1 MAIIYS
7 YTKVQQPAL
16 SDLLIGTDVSTKN
29 KVTKSFSIQS
39 IVDLVETA
47 VPGGGTVTNIATA
60 NSTFVT
66 LTGGPI
72 STTGTITAALSAT
85 GAASATTF
93 LRGDNTW
100 ATIPSSSNTT
110 YTLSS
115 AQNGSAAN
123 IRLTGSTGSQ
133 NIVTLLAGANITL
146 TDNGLNGIV
155 ISSTA
160 SGGGSCASANAGT
173 GLKIESG
180 SVGSN
185 PFIGVDYLGSNNYI
199 LKGESQTTIT
209 QQDYIPFNDIST
221 GNVKTTTMGV
231 IPPSALSLVKNYIDA
246 GDANDITNDT
256 DAYTTT
262 AKVEKVVSLTSAEYA
277 SITPNA
283 NTLYLIVGA
292 LPTYTV
298 TLAFTNTISGTEYT
312 IGGSQAGATQVG
324 ISGSSYAFNTTITPN
339 AGFYFSSGPVITN
352 ATGTITTNETVYTLL
367 SGTVEAIPTP
377 QCTATLDVNTTGIQ
391 GTQFTLGGSLTGATA
406 TGDCPLDITGVFNT
420 TITVNPGYEFTTGP
434 VIENATGVIS
444 GNQTVETCITG
455 VIEAIAAPVTVTP
468 NAVNNFTANG
478 FENQVT
484 LSVSP
489 GSISGDSPLDYSF
502 TGSATPNSNYEISN
516 LSISGLNGQAT
527 VSGTVDIIFTG
538 TITEIENEIIVN
550 DTPVNNIQ
558 GPSAGYTITYSPP
571 LKQITGTTPSLT
583 YEFAHSVALNSG
595 YKWVN
600 DVIPTVTN
608 AQGTLTVAGTY
619 AVQSTIG
626 NPGQSTVELI
636 PDIVAELDVTYN
648 ITGDN
653 VWSPAGNLDGT
664 QQSGPAPLT
673 YNFDTYANGT
683 PTITIPANYQ
693 FVSGPTTLPVSIS
706 GTINSNTIVPVTV
719 TAEIAEILEPGEV
732 ILTFSNNVNGSQNT
746 TTALGATTTISGNA
760 GDPYTFTNSITAD
773 PGYEFTSPAV
783 WTPSSIITGTIA
795 AGTTNI
801 TQSVTGTVTAI
812 VKTVTL
818 AFTNN
823 VSGSENATTSLSPGS
838 SITDT
843 PGDSYQFIHTIT
855 PNSGYEFTSGP
866 TWVDNVSNNGTG
878 TINGTIPSSN
888 TTITQSVSGT
898 VTAIAVPQ
906 YYALQKCATGGSGF
920 TTNLNTDQL
929 TLSTG
934 DIVVDTAP
942 NPDEY
947 YTVLADRPTV
957 QGSTFVSLTGLN
969 NCPTPL
975 YYYESVQ
982 CSGTGTARV
991 SSEDPNLT
999 SADSYTYNS
1008 VCYEIVGSDPTQ
1020 NPSYDITGLVDGC
1033 CTATL
1038 TSFTTTSISQ
1048 SSGADACAQPKTQ
1061 TRSHDGGGAL
1071 PTTGDTVY
1079 LGSTIGSGN
1088 VGAGFWGLL
1097 NNTYYQTNSSGV
1109 VTSVQACPVVDG
1121 TVNLTVTNQVA
1132 NSSYTVNPA
1141 SQTITDTVGD
1151 SYTFTTTV
1159 VPNSGYEL
1167 VPGTIQY
1174 NGLPNGIQSG
1184 TISAETTEITQTI
1197 TGQTRLLEYYTLT
1210 KCDPNGGPG
1219 FVSFVDIYDSI
1230 NGTVANPPLSND
1242 DTVYDAGNDYYYT
1255 VTGTTTTQGSTGL
1268 SSYTGGT
1275 GCPAPLYYY
1284 NVVQCSGTGTD
1295 KVSSEV
1301 ANLTSDY
1308 SYTYN
1313 SVCYKIVDT
1322 DPTQTPSYDITSL
1335 PSGCC
1340 TGTVNV
1346 DFTNNVVGKENT
1358 TTLISDGG
1366 TASTSGDVGTSYNI
1380 ANSITANNGYEFTA
1394 GPTWS
1399 TGGTGDVSGT
1409 FTSGVTGISQS
1420 VTGTVV
1426 LTQYYALQKCSTG
1439 GSGFTTN
1446 RSVGQLTLSTNDI
1459 VLDTGEGVYYKVL
1472 SGRPTTQG
1480 SVFVDLTALNDCP
1493 APLYYWNAVQCSG
1506 TGTVKISTTDA
1517 LIGPGDSYTFN
1528 SVCYK
1533 IVDTDVSQTPAYNI
1547 DTFSGCCTATV
1558 NVNFT
1563 NSVVGKANTTTTIA
1577 DGGTTSATGLVGT
1590 SYSIT
1595 NSISANSGYGFTS
1608 GPTWSTGGTGTV
1620 TGTFT
1625 SGTTNIA
1632 QDVTGT
1638 VTASITVYAQQITA
1652 QEDGGFGTPSTTAA
1666 DAKTELCFDFLPFSA
1681 YSEDANITDAVQ
1693 LNARWFADSQG
1704 TNPFSGAFKWYGVGT
1719 PNDLGAVYVIRLSDA
1734 GVVTEV
1740 TTAC

>member
-7 YTKVQQPAL
+7 YPKVQQPAL

-72 STTGTITAALSAT
+72 STTGTLTAALSAT

-155 ISSTA
+155 ISSSA
-160 SGGGSCASANAGT
+160 SGGGSCCSVNAGT

-209 QQDYIPFNDIST
+209 EQDYIPFNDIST

-231 IPPSALSLVKNYIDA
+231 IPPSALSLVKDYIDA

-312 IGGSQAGATQVG
+312 IGGSQAGATQTG

-420 TITVNPGYEFTTGP
+420 TITANPGYEFTTGP

-455 VIEAIAAPVTVTP
+455 IIEAIAAPVTVTP

-502 TGSATPNSNYEISN
+502 TGSATPNSGYEISN

-538 TITEIENEIIVN
+538 TITELENEIIVN

-558 GPSAGYTITYSPP
+558 GPSAGYTITYSPSS
-571 LKQITGTTPSLT
+571 LQITGTTPSLT

-600 DVIPTVTN
+600 DVVPTVTN

-636 PDIVAELDVTYN
+636 PDIVAELDVTYS

-706 GTINSNTIVPVTV
+706 GTINSSTVVAATV
-719 TAEIAEILEPGEV
+719 TAEIAEIVEPGEV

-746 TTALGATTTISGNA
+746 TTALGTTTTISGNA

-812 VKTVTL
+812 
-818 AFTNN
+818 
-823 VSGSENATTSLSPGS
+823 P
-838 SITDT
+838 
-843 PGDSYQFIHTIT
+843 
-855 PNSGYEFTSGP
+855 
-866 TWVDNVSNNGTG
+866 
-878 TINGTIPSSN
+878 
-888 TTITQSVSGT
+888 
-898 VTAIAVPQ
+898 
-906 YYALQKCATGGSGF
+906 
-920 TTNLNTDQL
+920 
-929 TLSTG
+929 
-934 DIVVDTAP
+934 
-942 NPDEY
+942 
-947 YTVLADRPTV
+947 V
-957 QGSTFVSLTGLN
+957 Q
-969 NCPTPL
+969 
-975 YYYESVQ
+975 
-982 CSGTGTARV
+982 
-991 SSEDPNLT
+991 
-999 SADSYTYNS
+999 
-1008 VCYEIVGSDPTQ
+1008 
-1020 NPSYDITGLVDGC
+1020 
-1033 CTATL
+1033 L
-1038 TSFTTTSISQ
+1038 TSFTTNASPEV
-1048 SSGADACAQPKTQ
+1048 SGESACAAGLGT
-1061 TRSHDGGGAL
+1061 TRYHDGTSTY
-1071 PTTGDTVY
+1071 PEIGDIVY
-1079 LGSTIGSGN
+1079 LTNSTGGGN
-1088 VGAGFWGLL
+1088 LGAGYWGLA
-1097 NNTYYQTNSSGV
+1097 NSTYFQTNSSGV
-1109 VTSVQACPVVDG
+1109 VIDVQLCAAPPQDG
-1121 TVNLTVTNQVA
+1121 
-1132 NSSYTVNPA
+1132 
-1141 SQTITDTVGD
+1141 
-1151 SYTFTTTV
+1151 
-1159 VPNSGYEL
+1159 
-1167 VPGTIQY
+1167 
-1174 NGLPNGIQSG
+1174 
-1184 TISAETTEITQTI
+1184 
-1197 TGQTRLLEYYTLT
+1197 
-1210 KCDPNGGPG
+1210 
-1219 FVSFVDIYDSI
+1219 
-1230 NGTVANPPLSND
+1230 
-1242 DTVYDAGNDYYYT
+1242 
-1255 VTGTTTTQGSTGL
+1255 
-1268 SSYTGGT
+1268 
-1275 GCPAPLYYY
+1275 
-1284 NVVQCSGTGTD
+1284 
-1295 KVSSEV
+1295 
-1301 ANLTSDY
+1301 
-1308 SYTYN
+1308 
-1313 SVCYKIVDT
+1313 
-1322 DPTQTPSYDITSL
+1322 
-1335 PSGCC
+1335 
-1340 TGTVNV
+1340 
-1346 DFTNNVVGKENT
+1346 
-1358 TTLISDGG
+1358 
-1366 TASTSGDVGTSYNI
+1366 
-1380 ANSITANNGYEFTA
+1380 
-1394 GPTWS
+1394 
-1399 TGGTGDVSGT
+1399 
-1409 FTSGVTGISQS
+1409 
-1420 VTGTVV
+1420 
-1426 LTQYYALQKCSTG
+1426 
-1439 GSGFTTN
+1439 
-1446 RSVGQLTLSTNDI
+1446 
-1459 VLDTGEGVYYKVL
+1459 
-1472 SGRPTTQG
+1472 
-1480 SVFVDLTALNDCP
+1480 
-1493 APLYYWNAVQCSG
+1493 
-1506 TGTVKISTTDA
+1506 
-1517 LIGPGDSYTFN
+1517 
-1528 SVCYK
+1528 
-1533 IVDTDVSQTPAYNI
+1533 
-1547 DTFSGCCTATV
+1547 TV

-1563 NSVVGKANTTTTIA
+1563 NNVVGKANTTTTIA
-1577 DGGTTSATGLVGT
+1577 DGGTASATGPVGT

-1595 NSISANSGYGFTS
+1595 NSISANGGYEFTS

-1620 TGTFT
+1620 TGTFVSGTTNINQNVTGTVEAVAPSYTALSLRMNLNNAPYGWTSSTLACNGTGTPLTVYVQPIYSNWNDVVGSNAKVYTDQNLTNILAATGGNQYYQEGSDNYLRIDNFGDALTYASCPVEPTYNYYFAQPCGGGTTIYMRSVTTFSPGEVFKLSGDSTCYEVGASGAPINSNDPVESFPDCSACLPAQGTVNLTFSNNTSDPANTTTTLGAFTSVTQDVGTTYTFANSITANSGYEFTSGPTWNPSSTITGTVT
-1625 SGTTNIA
+1625 SGTTNITQEVTGIVEEIPPVLYYRQYRNLTA
-1632 QDVTGT
+1632 CPDTVDGAGIVRNISSTTNVFPTYIQTTQDGAECLYSFAVGSAAGAVPLDGGDVTQFVNCVDCFTPPTYYKLRLCTDGVPGADNLYYTSTTVGNPTYQGGDRVFNTGGT
-1638 VTASITVYAQQITA
+1638 STYIIAGETTETAGKAQITLDGATPTDSNCPPVCNSTQIYVSTVSAEDAYCTQTVLRTVYHN
-1652 QEDGGFGTPSTTAA
+1652 GSTWA
-1666 DAKTELCFDFLPFSA
+1666 DATVIYGTSSDCSTPQA
-1681 YSEDANITDAVQ
+1681 GNRWYSDGIQTWFWNGITRTSIANP
-1693 LNARWFADSQG
+1693 SC
-1704 TNPFSGAFKWYGVGT
+1704 P
-1719 PNDLGAVYVIRLSDA
+1719 
-1734 GVVTEV
+1734 
-1740 TTAC
+1740 